1 MTGRLLGVHIVGYDK
16 RCRAH
21 SLPAADRAGATL
33 QALDLLAV
41 RAYSV
46 VPPGG
51 QERFDSPVS
60 LRRAFL
66 YS

>member
-1 MTGRLLGVHIVGYDK
+1 MVSAAERT
-16 RCRAH
+16 A
-21 SLPAADRAGATL
+21 PAADRAGAAL

-41 RAYSV
+41 RAYSA

-66 YS
+66 YN